1 MEKITFQVPDT
12 EETADFF
19 VMEQTRINGVDYL
32 LVTEKEDGDCD
43 AYILKDISGQQDA
56 EAVYEMVETDE
67 ELSALS
73 KVFASLLDDVDI
85 H

>member
-43 AYILKDISGQQDA
+43 AYILKN
-56 EAVYEMVETDE
+56 V
-67 ELSALS
+67 
-73 KVFASLLDDVDI
+73 
-85 H
+85 

>member
-12 EETADFF
+12 GETADFF
-19 VMEQTRINGVDYL
+19 VMEQTRINGADYL
-32 LVTEKEDGDCD
+32 LVTEEEDGDCD
-43 AYILKDISGQQDA
+43 AYILKDISDQQDT
-56 EAVYEMVETDE
+56 EAVYEMVDTDE

-85 H
+85 Q